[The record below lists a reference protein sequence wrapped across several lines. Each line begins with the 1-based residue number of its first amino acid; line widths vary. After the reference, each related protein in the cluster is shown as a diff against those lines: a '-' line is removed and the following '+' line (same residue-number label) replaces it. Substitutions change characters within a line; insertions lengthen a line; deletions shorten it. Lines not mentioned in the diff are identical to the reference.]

1 MCEMREDNSFI
12 DILRSEVVPAL
23 GCTEPI
29 AVALA
34 VSRAREALG
43 ATPDRVKVLVSPNIF
58 KNGMGV
64 GVPGTGLTGLPIAAA
79 LGMIY
84 GKSEDGLEVLRGVT
98 ADVVKEAV
106 TVISGGK
113 VEIDIE
119 KNSHK
124 LYVEA
129 ICYGETDSVSRAI
142 INTRHSNICKVEL
155 DGTVI
160 ESRSD
165 NVSDTS
171 STGSDPVNGLSV
183 SAIYDFAVSVPF
195 EKISFILESAEVN
208 RAVAEEGL
216 NGEYGLMVGR
226 RLKALVDRGVL
237 GDDLIN
243 RAMMLT
249 AAASDARMAGS
260 SMPVISNSG
269 SGNQGLTATLPVVA
283 AAEKLQSDR
292 ESLARALTLSHLI
305 AIHIKRYLGRLSAL
319 CGCVVSSAAAGCG
332 VTLLLGGGKRE
343 TVYTI
348 KNMIGSITGMICDG
362 AKEGCALKISSGV
375 GSAVQSSLLA
385 LEGVVVSSADGIIEE
400 DIEKSIR
407 NLGAVGSEGMVATD
421 DLLLDIMVSKSAD
434 Q

>member
-1 MCEMREDNSFI
+1 MREDNSFI